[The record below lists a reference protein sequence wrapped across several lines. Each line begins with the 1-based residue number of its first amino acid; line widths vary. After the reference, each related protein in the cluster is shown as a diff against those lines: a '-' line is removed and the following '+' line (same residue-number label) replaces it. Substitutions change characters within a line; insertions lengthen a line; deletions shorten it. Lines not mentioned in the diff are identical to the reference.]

1 MPYHLFYWLRQLIPV
16 QLNTYTLHVVR
27 DDLNRHRADAHVN
40 ASLVEVLNKEKR
52 EFEKKPQGELHVG
65 DIVKVNDGDI
75 FPADLIFLRSG
86 EEKAPKTC
94 WINTKSLDGETD
106 NKLRQAMK
114 VSYYYYYCHFS

>member
-1 MPYHLFYWLRQLIPV
+1 MNLSPV
-16 QLNTYTLHVVR
+16 
-27 DDLNRHRADAHVN
+27 D
-40 ASLVEVLNKEKR
+40 VLNKEKAV
-52 EFEKKPQGELHVG
+52 FEKKSQGELRVG
-65 DIVKVNDGDI
+65 DIVKVKEGDI

-114 VSYYYYYCHFS
+114 VGLELIFILLLLMRIFKIDYLIISCSVLPNMKVVQCFQP

>member
-1 MPYHLFYWLRQLIPV
+1 M
-16 QLNTYTLHVVR
+16 
-27 DDLNRHRADAHVN
+27 NRHRADAQVN
-40 ASLVEVLNKEKR
+40 ASLVEVLNKEKC
-52 EFEKKPQGELHVG
+52 EFEKKPQGELRVG
-65 DIVKVNDGDI
+65 DIVKVSDGDI

-114 VSYYYYYCHFS
+114 VGNGMMNMKDNKCSVLPNTKDVLYLRQLRSWLH

>member
-1 MPYHLFYWLRQLIPV
+1 MPCRLFYWLKQLIPV
-16 QLNTYTLHVVR
+16 SLINVCLSLVR
-27 DDLNRHRADAHVN
+27 DDLNRHRADAQVN

-52 EFEKKPQGELHVG
+52 EFEKKPQGELRVG

-114 VSYYYYYCHFS
+114 VRKGSF